1 MWRVLYV
8 YGLLHTVA
16 PPCVFHSF
24 IHEGSRV
31 YRHDMTMTRRDMK
44 NGEFGGSELP
54 KKKNEGACADI
65 YVGIGRLTRA
75 RISER
80 DAMPWMDETR
90 GGQRKGNKT
99 RSRDYIYASRESNP
113 IATTPPTTT
122 RMYPSLSSSGPIKW
136 NHNQESSLF
145 QDVSP
150 FSPEYDGRSTTT
162 LSERIRELYLQ
173 FLWLPEV

>member
-80 DAMPWMDETR
+80 DAMPLMDERTEMR
-90 GGQRKGNKT
+90 REGRTEKRK
-99 RSRDYIYASRESNP
+99 
-113 IATTPPTTT
+113 
-122 RMYPSLSSSGPIKW
+122 
-136 NHNQESSLF
+136 
-145 QDVSP
+145 QDAV
-150 FSPEYDGRSTTT
+150 T
-162 LSERIRELYLQ
+162 
-173 FLWLPEV
+173 